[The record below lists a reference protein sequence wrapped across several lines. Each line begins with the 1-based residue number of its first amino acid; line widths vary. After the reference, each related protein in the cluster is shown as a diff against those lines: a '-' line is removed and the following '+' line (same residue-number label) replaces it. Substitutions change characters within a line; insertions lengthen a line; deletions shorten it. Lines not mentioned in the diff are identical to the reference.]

1 VARQVRPIRG
11 TPLRPDASESGLFGI
26 AAVRYGACCEQS
38 VKISLKRSSRSRGS
52 VLVEAGL
59 AIPVIVVLMLGVLDF
74 ARVHHTR
81 SRLQNA
87 VSQATRFAITGNR
100 LSDEDNPGFYLTR
113 EDSILKLV
121 KRVSGFRDIPASAVE
136 IFTVNPDGSTR
147 SGAGGPGDVV
157 LVTVSYH
164 VDVFTPGLALV
175 FPGSTYRFSC
185 TARFRNEEFVA

>member
-1 VARQVRPIRG
+1 MA
-11 TPLRPDASESGLFGI
+11 LALEST
-26 AAVRYGACCEQS
+26 
-38 VKISLKRSSRSRGS
+38 VKISGSRRDRCRGS

-59 AIPVIVVLMLGVLDF
+59 ALPIIIILVLAVLDF

-87 VSQATRFAITGNR
+87 VSQATRYAITGNK
-100 LSDEDNPGFYLTR
+100 LSDEDNPGLYLTR

-121 KRVSGFRDIPASAVE
+121 KKISGLHDLDTGAVE
-136 IFTVNPDGSTR
+136 ILTVRPDGTTSV
-147 SGAGGPGDVV
+147 GAGKPGDVV

-164 VDVFTPGLALV
+164 VDVFTPGLAVL
-175 FPGSTYRFSC
+175 FPGSSYRFSC